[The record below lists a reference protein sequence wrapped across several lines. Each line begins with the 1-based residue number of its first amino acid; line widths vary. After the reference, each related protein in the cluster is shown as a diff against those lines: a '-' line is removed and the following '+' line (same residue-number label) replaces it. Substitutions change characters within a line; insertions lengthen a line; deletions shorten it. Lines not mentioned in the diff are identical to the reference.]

1 MNIFLDSSVLI
12 EYEKSTFT
20 KLLDVLQEQEHQ
32 LYINTIVVSEYLY
45 KLIAIIGQRSPMSV
59 CESRKIRETLEKH
72 DTMEFLSA
80 FEYLPVPVEAVPLS
94 IELMKKYNLLPN
106 DALILGSCILQGI
119 KVLAS
124 HDSDFG
130 AACQA
135 ENMLFLNDET
145 NITTLNN

>member
-1 MNIFLDSSVLI
+1 MNIFVDSSVLI
-12 EYEKSTFT
+12 EFEKQTRPQLF
-20 KLLDVLQEQEHQ
+20 LALQNSEHS

-45 KLIAIIGQRSPMSV
+45 KLLAIIAQKSPMSV
-59 CESRKIRETLEKH
+59 CESKKVRETIEQQ
-72 DTMEFLSA
+72 DAVGFLA
-80 FEYLPVPVEAVPLS
+80 QFEYLPVPVEALPLS

-106 DALILGSCILQGI
+106 DALILASCILQGI

-145 NITTLNN
+145 NVMKLHD